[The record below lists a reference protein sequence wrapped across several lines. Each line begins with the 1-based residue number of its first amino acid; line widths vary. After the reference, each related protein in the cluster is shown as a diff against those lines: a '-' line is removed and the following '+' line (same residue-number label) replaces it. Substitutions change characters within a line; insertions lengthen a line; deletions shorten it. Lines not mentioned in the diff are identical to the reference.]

1 MRVPT
6 ESEPGLRGS
15 YTRRVFAAPGKAT
28 RHMEESIDLARVT
41 LGSSAAVAY
50 REGLML
56 EVGPVLIYLASKP
69 CIGG

>member
-1 MRVPT
+1 
-6 ESEPGLRGS
+6 
-15 YTRRVFAAPGKAT
+15 
-28 RHMEESIDLARVT
+28 MEESIDLARVT